1 MNDQWPKSF
10 VKHEI
15 SMARLKRRII
25 IIIIIA
31 VIIGAIMIGV
41 VQ

>member
-1 MNDQWPKSF
+1 MSDQWPKSF

-15 SMARLKRRII
+15 SMARLKRRLY
-25 IIIIIA
+25 IIA
-31 VIIGAIMIGV
+31 AVVILGVIMIGV